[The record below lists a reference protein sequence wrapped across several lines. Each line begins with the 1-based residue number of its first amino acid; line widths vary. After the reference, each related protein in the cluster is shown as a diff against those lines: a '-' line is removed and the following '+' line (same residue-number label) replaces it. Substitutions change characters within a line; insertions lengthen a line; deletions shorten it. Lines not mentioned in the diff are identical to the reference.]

1 LRILHSSDWHL
12 GRTLGEKRRYD
23 EFAAFLDWIIDT
35 IHAEAIDAVLIA
47 GDIFDT
53 TAPSHRALQLY
64 YDFLQKVGKSRC
76 RHVVLIGGNHDSASL
91 LAAPQRL
98 LRALDVHVVAA
109 ATDPIDD
116 EIVVLKAADGSPE
129 MIICA
134 VPYLR
139 DRDIRK
145 VDAGESYTDKQ
156 AKLIQGIQDHYAAVV
171 QLAEEKRSKLGDQIP
186 LVAMGHLFTAGGQ
199 TMEGDGVRELY
210 VGSLAHVSA
219 AMFPPTLDYVALGHL
234 HIPQKIGGNELRR
247 YSGSPI
253 PMSFGEYKQEKCV
266 VVVDFIGRA
275 GTIKLFPI
283 PKFQRL
289 ERIRGDL
296 AAIKSQLAELVA
308 SEKSIWTEVTYDSL
322 DVVGD
327 LRNQV
332 EAAVRGSQVE
342 VLSIKNLRVGAVT
355 LNESDLIE
363 SLEDLKIEEV
373 FERCLSANDVPE
385 EQRQELRDTFGEAR
399 DSLTLTDINV
409 ID

>member
-1 LRILHSSDWHL
+1 MRILHSSDWHL

-35 IHAEAIDAVLIA
+35 IAAEAIDAVLIA

-109 ATDPIDD
+109 ATDPIED
-116 EIVVLKAADGSPE
+116 EILVLKADDGRPE
-129 MIICA
+129 MIVCA

-145 VDAGESYTDKQ
+145 VEAGESYADKQ
-156 AKLIQGIQDHYAAVV
+156 AKLLQGIQDHYAAVV
-171 QLAEEKRSKLGDQIP
+171 QLAEEKRSILGPQIP

-219 AMFPPTLDYVALGHL
+219 SMFPPMLDYVALGHL
-234 HIPQKIGGNELRR
+234 HIPQKVGGDELRR

-253 PMSFGEYKQEKCV
+253 PMSFGEHQQEKSV
-266 VVVDFIGRA
+266 VLVDLVGRKA
-275 GTIKLFPI
+275 TIKLLPI
-283 PKFQRL
+283 PRFQRL
-289 ERIRGDL
+289 ERIRGDI
-296 AAIKSQLAELVA
+296 ATIKSRIAELVVT
-308 SEKSIWTEVTYDSL
+308 EESIWTEVTYDSL
-322 DVVGD
+322 EVVGD
-327 LRNQV
+327 LRDQV
-332 EAAVRGSQVE
+332 EGAVRGSRVE
-342 VLSIKNLRVGAVT
+342 VLSVKNLRVGAVM
-355 LNESDLIE
+355 LNQAEVTEFLQ
-363 SLEDLKIEEV
+363 DLKIEDV
-373 FERCLSANDVPE
+373 FERCLSAHEVPE
-385 EQRQELRDTFGEAR
+385 QQRQELRNTFGEAR
-399 DSLTLTDINV
+399 ESLTLTDINV
-409 ID
+409 IN